1 MNPLKIMNTMADAAD
16 QKSKNPSPNKKKSK
30 QVAAA
35 KEQEKAKGKAAP
47 KTAKPRQGGFED
59 EHGIG

>member
-16 QKSKNPSPNKKKSK
+16 EKSKNPSLKKKSPK

-35 KEQEKAKGKAAP
+35 KEQEKAKGKMP
-47 KTAKPRQGGFED
+47 SKETNKAKAQ
-59 EHGIG
+59 I